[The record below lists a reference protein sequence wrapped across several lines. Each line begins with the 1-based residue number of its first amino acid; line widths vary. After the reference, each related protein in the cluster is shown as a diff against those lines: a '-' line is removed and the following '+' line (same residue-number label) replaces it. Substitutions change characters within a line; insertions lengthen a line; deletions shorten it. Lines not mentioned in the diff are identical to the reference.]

1 MPIKP
6 KPTFSEQLA
15 DTDTPFDVTLAVA
28 DTAED
33 VVAVPVS
40 KKGRILSLVNEG
52 PGEIA
57 LKADGTATITDLL
70 LKEGEAY
77 SESRLEVS
85 TNFSFINV
93 TASATPRV
101 RGVLWSGD

>member
-1 MPIKP
+1 MPIRP
-6 KPTFSEQLA
+6 KPAFSENLA

-28 DTAED
+28 ATAED
-33 VVAVPVS
+33 LVTVPVS
-40 KKGRILSLVNEG
+40 KKGRTLSLVNEG
-52 PGEIA
+52 PGDIA
-57 LKADGTATITDLL
+57 LKADATATTADLL

-85 TNFSFINV
+85 TKFSFINV
-93 TASATPRV
+93 TVAAQPRV